1 MSPSGARRRHAAIAV
16 AAALSALGLAA
27 VGLAGPGWLRP
38 AQAAPVPAAQAGCPP
53 PVDPQP
59 IAATTNS
66 FARLDGIPGDATASQ
81 VVGQIALTSV
91 RSALTGV
98 GSGLCGAG
106 GRLAVDPIIVE
117 KRIDRASVP
126 LLAHAAQGLHI
137 PTARISVWS
146 TTTPP
151 RQIFSYDLTDVQ
163 VASVRQLQ
171 RGTSLTEEVALT
183 FTRVTWTFAVQN
195 PDGSAGPS
203 IVSCFDIVRAAA
215 C

>member
-1 MSPSGARRRHAAIAV
+1 MSISGARRRHAAIAV
-16 AAALSALGLAA
+16 AVALSALGLAV

-38 AQAAPVPAAQAGCPP
+38 AQAAPVPAAQASCPP

-66 FARLDGIPGDATASQ
+66 FARIDGIPGDATATQ
-81 VVGQIALTSV
+81 VAGQITLTSV
-91 RSALTGV
+91 RTALMTA

-106 GRLAVDPIIVE
+106 GRPAVDPIVVE
-117 KRIDRASVP
+117 KRIDRATVP
-126 LLAHAAQGLHI
+126 LLARAAQGLHI

-146 TTTPP
+146 TTAPP

-171 RGTSLTEEVALT
+171 RGASLTEEVALT
-183 FTRVTWTFAVQN
+183 FARVTWTFAVQN

-203 IVSCFDIVRAAA
+203 IVSCFDVARATA